1 MHRVSCAR
9 ILLLALFS
17 SIGSYA
23 QIPPTTGTDKV
34 YIGFLDDAREEMVN
48 WKPGVAK
55 GRIIRLAFEKTAS
68 GWKVADSLHPPA
80 RMEWTIAFD
89 GRSLGRV
96 ESQQDPKQ
104 GLTPVQTILTR
115 VAEIPT
121 IGAPSQ
127 EFAGLMADGPGRV
140 RRPLVA
146 VSKPYFRDPDA
157 WKRSTKLPIEIAA
170 LVRKSFRHDYPRV
183 SRCKDEEVV
192 EKDWKFP
199 DSALELPVAYA
210 SNKRSFLVKA
220 QLAAGECGYVDN
232 PDDPLSDPWFF
243 VSADGTVR
251 RIGSFMSLLD
261 AGDYDND
268 GRSELIFFL
277 TQPEDTD
284 GFLLFDS
291 SLQKQASFI
300 WSYH

>member
-140 RRPLVA
+140 HCSRLCS

-183 SRCKDEEVV
+183 SRCKD
-192 EKDWKFP
+192 
-199 DSALELPVAYA
+199 
-210 SNKRSFLVKA
+210 
-220 QLAAGECGYVDN
+220 
-232 PDDPLSDPWFF
+232 
-243 VSADGTVR
+243 
-251 RIGSFMSLLD
+251 
-261 AGDYDND
+261 
-268 GRSELIFFL
+268 GRSGREGLEI
-277 TQPEDTD
+277 P
-284 GFLLFDS
+284 
-291 SLQKQASFI
+291 
-300 WSYH
+300 